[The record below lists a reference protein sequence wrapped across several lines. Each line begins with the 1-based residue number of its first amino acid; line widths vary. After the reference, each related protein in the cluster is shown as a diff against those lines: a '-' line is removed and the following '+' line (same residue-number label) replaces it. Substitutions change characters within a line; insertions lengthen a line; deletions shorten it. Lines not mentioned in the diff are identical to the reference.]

1 MEKSYEKDVIS
12 NSIMNVASV
21 IFITIIT
28 ILEKCVDCVC
38 KNKRIVN
45 KIRRKNE
52 GLFTKRTIRPTQTQH
67 RELSP
72 DI

>member
-1 MEKSYEKDVIS
+1 VRDLHPLEFAHAGQTKIRTALGTQFLEKSYEKDVIS

-38 KNKRIVN
+38 KK
-45 KIRRKNE
+45 
-52 GLFTKRTIRPTQTQH
+52 
-67 RELSP
+67 
-72 DI
+72 

>member
-1 MEKSYEKDVIS
+1 MELLLTEISEFLVEKKKKIRTALGTQFLEKSYEKDVIS

-38 KNKRIVN
+38 KK
-45 KIRRKNE
+45 
-52 GLFTKRTIRPTQTQH
+52 
-67 RELSP
+67 
-72 DI
+72 